1 MDRRAA
7 QSVLIVAEPG
17 GTHEGKL
24 DRMLTMIDVAKEAGS
39 DVVKFGWV
47 SDPAK
52 MCKRRGMDEDP
63 MVHVA
68 FPACWHVE
76 LWERCKQSGIEYA
89 CTTFLPEDLL
99 IVSIFVSRFKVAS
112 FEASD
117 RAFLRAHESYGKPI
131 MVSTGMQG
139 EEELAWLLRRR
150 KKNPNVQLLH
160 CASAYPAPVDALN
173 LAVIRKHGLD
183 GFSDHSGQVITG
195 GLAVA
200 AGARIVEAHFR
211 LDDCDHTN
219 PDFPHSLTPADL
231 REYVAGV
238 RWAEKALGNGVKQCQ
253 PSEEPNKK
261 YRVGG
266 GR

>member
-1 MDRRAA
+1 MA
-7 QSVLIVAEPG
+7 QERVLIIAEPG

-39 DVVKFGWV
+39 DVIKFGWT
-47 SDPAK
+47 SDPVG
-52 MCKRRGMDEDP
+52 MCARRGMSFEENP
-63 MVHVA
+63 LHHVA

-131 MVSTGMQG
+131 MVSTGMQSA
-139 EEELAWLLRRR
+139 EELAWLLRRR
-150 KKNPNVQLLH
+150 KKNPNLQLLH
-160 CASAYPAPVDALN
+160 CASAYPAPVGELN
-173 LAVIRKHGLD
+173 LAAIRQYSLD
-183 GFSDHSGQVITG
+183 GFSDHSGQIITG

-200 AGARIVEAHFR
+200 AGARIVETHFK
-211 LDDCDHTN
+211 LDDCDHSN
-219 PDFPHSLTPADL
+219 PDFPHSLTPAEL
-231 REYVAGV
+231 REYVDGV
-238 RWAEKALGNGVKQCQ
+238 RWAERAMGDGVKCCQ
-253 PSEEPNKK
+253 PSEEAMKK

-266 GR
+266 D